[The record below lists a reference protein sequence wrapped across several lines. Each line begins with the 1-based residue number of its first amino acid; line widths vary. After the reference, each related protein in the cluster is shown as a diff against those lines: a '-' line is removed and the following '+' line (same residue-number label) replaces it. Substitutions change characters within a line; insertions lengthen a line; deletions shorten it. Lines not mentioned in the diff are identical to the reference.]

1 MKETYLHCNQ
11 MALLWH
17 LARFN
22 LLHYEDCLEMLKM
35 PEKTGQKEL
44 SYAFRPLT

>member
-1 MKETYLHCNQ
+1 MNKTNLQYNQ
-11 MALLWH
+11 LALLYH

-22 LLHYEDCLEMLKM
+22 LLHYEDCLEMLKT
-35 PEKTGQKEL
+35 PEKTERKEL